1 MILSINGKQETVE
14 GAMTVDALV
23 ASKKL
28 CPEKIVLEHNF
39 HILSREDWSK
49 VALRDGD
56 TVEIVSFVGGG

>member
-1 MILSINGKQETVE
+1 MILILNGKQEAVE
-14 GAMTVDALV
+14 GVVTVAELV
-23 ASKKL
+23 AEKKL